1 VRCTPILLMFLL
13 VGPAAA
19 DDSLIIAVASN
30 FTRTASE
37 LAERFRADTGTEV
50 RVSSGSTGTL
60 YAHIVNGAPYDVF
73 LAADSERPKLLEAS
87 GHAAPGTRFTY
98 AQGAL
103 ALWSLK
109 APDCPGVLRDDD
121 AGYVALA
128 NPLTAPYGAAAKEFL
143 EGAGYWGAVSKRAVY
158 GENAMQAL
166 QFAATGNA
174 TIVLVARSL
183 LTISSLPRASCTWNV
198 PTEAHAPILQ
208 QAVVVASTSNVDA
221 ARRFAAF
228 LRSDAAR
235 EVIEN
240 HGYELPE

>member
-1 VRCTPILLMFLL
+1 
-13 VGPAAA
+13 
-19 DDSLIIAVASN
+19 
-30 FTRTASE
+30 
-37 LAERFRADTGTEV
+37 
-50 RVSSGSTGTL
+50 
-60 YAHIVNGAPYDVF
+60 
-73 LAADSERPKLLEAS
+73 
-87 GHAAPGTRFTY
+87 
-98 AQGAL
+98 
-103 ALWSLK
+103 
-109 APDCPGVLRDDD
+109 
-121 AGYVALA
+121 
-128 NPLTAPYGAAAKEFL
+128 
-143 EGAGYWGAVSKRAVY
+143 VY

-221 ARRFAAF
+221 ARRFADF